1 MNYSANLLRGF
12 TLHALDG
19 EIGKV
24 SDLYFDD
31 AGWVVR
37 YLVVQ
42 TGTWLHSRKVLISTP
57 HLGHMDLE
65 RKHIQV
71 DLTMDQVRDS
81 PDIDTEMP
89 VSRQHEE
96 LLHRYYG
103 WPFYWDSMSGMPG
116 DFEMWMPLPEGAKT
130 GESKG
135 DPHLH
140 STREIEGYHMHASDG
155 NIGHVED
162 CIVEDDT
169 WKMVYL
175 VAKTRDWLPGRH
187 VLVETEGI
195 RDISWENLEV
205 LVEYSCDEIRKCP
218 ELIQ

>member
-12 TLHALDG
+12 ALHALDG

-24 SDLYFDD
+24 HDLYFDD
-31 AGWVVR
+31 LAWQVR

-42 TGTWLHSRKVLISTP
+42 TGTWLRSRKVLISTP

-65 RKHIQV
+65 HKNIHV
-71 DLTMDQVRDS
+71 DLTMDQVQQS

-96 LLHRYYG
+96 ILHRYYG
-103 WPFYWDSMSGMPG
+103 WPFYWDSMSGLPG
-116 DFEMWMPLPEGAKT
+116 NMEAWIPVPEGIK
-130 GESKG
+130 ESEAKG
-135 DPHLH
+135 DPHLR
-140 STREIEGYHMHASDG
+140 STREVAGYHMHASDG
-155 NIGHVED
+155 NIGHIED
-162 CIVEDDT
+162 FILEDDS
-169 WKMVYL
+169 WKIAYL

-187 VLVETEGI
+187 VLIETNGI
-195 RDISWENLEV
+195 QEISWENLEV
-205 LVEYSCDEIRKCP
+205 LVRHSCEEIRNAP

>member
-12 TLHALDG
+12 TLHALNG

-24 SDLYFDD
+24 TDLYFDD
-31 AGWVVR
+31 VVWVVR

-57 HLGHMDLE
+57 HLGHLDLE
-65 RKHIQV
+65 HKRIQV
-71 DLTMDQVRDS
+71 DLTMDQVQDS

-89 VSRQHEE
+89 VSRQYEE
-96 LLHRYYG
+96 MLHRYYG
-103 WPFYWDSMSGMPG
+103 WPFYWDSMSGLPG
-116 DFEMWMPLPEGAKT
+116 DYEMWMPLPEGAKPP
-130 GESKG
+130 EAKG

-155 NIGHVED
+155 NIGHIED
-162 CIVEDDT
+162 CIIEDDS
-169 WKMVYL
+169 WKIVYF

-187 VLVETEGI
+187 VLIETTGI

-205 LVEYSCDEIRKCP
+205 LVEHSCDEIRNCP